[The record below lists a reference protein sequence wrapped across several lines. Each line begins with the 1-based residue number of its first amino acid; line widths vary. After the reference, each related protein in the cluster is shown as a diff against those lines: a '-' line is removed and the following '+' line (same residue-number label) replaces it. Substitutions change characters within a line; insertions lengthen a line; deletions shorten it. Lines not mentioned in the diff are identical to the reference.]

1 MCEPS
6 LETLSVKIIYKRHTR
21 KKRVKFKY
29 GLNIRIKQITGN
41 FLKWDNG
48 IIFIQENSLFLDVL
62 KYRE

>member
-1 MCEPS
+1 MNLHWKLILLKSPIKDI
-6 LETLSVKIIYKRHTR
+6 LG

-29 GLNIRIKQITGN
+29 GLNSRIKQITGN

-48 IIFIQENSLFLDVL
+48 IVFIQENSLFLDVL